1 MTATS
6 AVVSKTEELAELS
19 RRVLAPNY
27 GDRKLAFTHGE
38 GIWLYTPEGDKYLDF
53 LGGIAVCCLGHC
65 HPHVVEAVQKQAAEL
80 FHVSNFFLVEPQVR
94 LAALLVENT
103 FAEEVFFCNSGA
115 EANEAALKL
124 AKKVAKDRGENNRF
138 EVVSL
143 QDSFHGRT
151 IATLSATGQ
160 ASLHEG
166 FKPLLPGCM
175 YVPAND
181 VEAIGKAVDEKTC
194 AVILEPIQGESGIL
208 PLTNEYMRLVREICT
223 ERGAMMIADE
233 IQCGMGRTGTFL
245 AHESAGIEPDIA
257 TLAKGLGN
265 GLPIGAVLAKREIM
279 GHFTRGSHG
288 STFGG
293 NPITCAAALATVE
306 TIFNESLMEKNR
318 ESGEELF
325 KGLKALK
332 KEFPKRILDLR
343 GRGLMIG
350 VEMDEASAVHD
361 FLLEHKVVVNCIRG
375 KVIRLLPPYILTKAD
390 IDLFLHEF
398 KAALEGTG
406 A

>member
-6 AVVSKTEELAELS
+6 AVVSKTEELAEVS

-27 GDRKLAFTHGE
+27 GDRKLVFSHGE
-38 GIWLYTPEGDKYLDF
+38 GVWLYTPEGDKYLDF

-65 HPHVVEAVQKQAAEL
+65 HPHVVEAVQKQASEL
-80 FHVSNFFLVEPQVR
+80 FHVSNFFLVEPQIR

-103 FAEEVFFCNSGA
+103 FADEVFFCNSGA

-160 ASLHEG
+160 ANLHEG
-166 FKPLLPGCM
+166 FKPLLPGCG

-181 VEAIGKAVDEKTC
+181 IEAIDKAVDEKTC
-194 AVILEPIQGESGIL
+194 AVILEPIQGESGIHS
-208 PLTNEYMRLVREICT
+208 LTDEYLRLVREICT
-223 ERGAMMIADE
+223 ERGALMIADE

-245 AHESAGIEPDIA
+245 AHESSGIEPDVV

-265 GLPIGAVLAKREIM
+265 GLPIGAVLAKKNVM

-293 NPITCAAALATVE
+293 NPITCAAALATCE
-306 TIFNESLMEKNR
+306 TVFDEGMLENIRLL
-318 ESGEELF
+318 GQELV
-325 KGLKALK
+325 KGLKGLK
-332 KEFPKRILDLR
+332 KKYPKRILDIR
-343 GRGLMIG
+343 GRGLMLG
-350 VEMDEASAVHD
+350 VEMDEATPVYDS
-361 FLLEHKVVVNCIRG
+361 LLERKVVVNCIRG
-375 KVIRLLPPYILTKAD
+375 KVIRLLPPYILTKAE
-390 IDLFLHEF
+390 IDLFLKEF
-398 KAALEGTG
+398 EAAIEGT
-406 A
+406 AP